1 VTTRAI
7 AVAVAIAV
15 GGFAGPSAGAPAAG
29 GLLASTSTPAA
40 PLTPSA
46 AADALPPSPISITA
60 TGRNG
65 VGRSDQPGL
74 PCADGGDGASWHY
87 GYEAPL
93 APGRFTTLPTDL
105 RMNLDLHADGELPPL
120 PAATPNGFLQG
131 TESTVSLVNERGTVV
146 LRLRDGGG
154 CAGRTAQVGQ
164 STGSAGGTWAVER
177 GSGSYTSLTGTGTFS
192 VNAGIAPGADNP
204 WDLQLDGTVGV
215 DRPALSASL
224 VGLTWGPLGLDL
236 LTRRPQ
242 VQIRITNNG
251 ADAYGLRLASAAS
264 TTPGVALL
272 TGAPVD
278 LGDLLAGEST
288 VVSLR
293 YQLALL
299 GPCLAV
305 LTLCQFDISLA
316 TSMTDAL
323 DRPTPEAD
331 AVRVRDDLLELVS

>member
-1 VTTRAI
+1 VVVIAI
-7 AVAVAIAV
+7 
-15 GGFAGPSAGAPAAG
+15 GGFVAPSAGSPAAGARPAATSAPAAPDTSSA
-29 GLLASTSTPAA
+29 LAE
-40 PLTPSA
+40 
-46 AADALPPSPISITA
+46 ALPPSPISIAA

-105 RMNLDLHADGELPPL
+105 RMNLDLHADGDLPPV
-120 PAATPNGFLQG
+120 PAAAPNGFLQG

-154 CAGRTAQVGQ
+154 CADRTAPVSQTAG
-164 STGSAGGTWAVER
+164 STQGTWTVAR

-192 VNAGIAPGADNP
+192 LTAGIAPGADNP

-215 DRPALSASL
+215 DRPVLSASL
-224 VGLTWGPLGLDL
+224 VGLSWGPLGLDL

-264 TTPGVALL
+264 PTPGVALL

-323 DRPTPEAD
+323 DRPTPEVD
-331 AVRVRDDLLELVS
+331 AVRVRDDLLELLS